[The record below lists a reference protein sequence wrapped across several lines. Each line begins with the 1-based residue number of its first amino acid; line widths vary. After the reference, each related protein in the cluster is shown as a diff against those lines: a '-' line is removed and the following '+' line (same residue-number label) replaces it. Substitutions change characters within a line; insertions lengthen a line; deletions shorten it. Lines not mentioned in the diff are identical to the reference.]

1 MNLMMAIDQEP
12 PRFVGQF
19 GQRRPVVAGARPW
32 PELRSG
38 RTEKALRPWMPA
50 APYMAALACAMGEKW
65 LEAEQYADMAVALS
79 DVRARSSSSV
89 SQTDTGLPA
98 GTAACASEGAVCAA
112 ALEARSA
119 ARSQAGL
126 LCGRAAV
133 AAGRSPLAVRR
144 PFLTSKQ
151 AAAQKI

>member
-1 MNLMMAIDQEP
+1 M
-12 PRFVGQF
+12 
-19 GQRRPVVAGARPW
+19 
-32 PELRSG
+32 LRDNVPLG
-38 RTEKALRPWMPA
+38 IITFRA
-50 APYMAALACAMGEKW
+50 AQCGLFE
-65 LEAEQYADMAVALS
+65 MAVILRFWWFKNIEKKLTC
-79 DVRARSSSSV
+79 VHARLIPV
-89 SQTDTGLPA
+89 LVVEPL
-98 GTAACASEGAVCAA
+98 TATS
-112 ALEARSA
+112 RA